1 MGEDTV
7 AMRPCHQTRRLW
19 AWRGPHE
26 DCLYSLRSS
35 ADRVG
40 AREGGREGERVGVGV
55 AGSCFC
61 FQACPRSRFALR
73 NWVYFLSLGLMLP
86 TASGTAE
93 MSSLV
98 QSKQRG
104 RGTLHGQRG
113 AALSFTKAALCG
125 CKTHRARFTSP
136 WGSKPAAA
144 SCLLKSSDQRFPN
157 CNCFLG
163 NLCSIHTHTHKQ
175 AEYPHTEKRI

>member
-1 MGEDTV
+1 
-7 AMRPCHQTRRLW
+7 MRPYHQMRCLW

-26 DCLYSLRSS
+26 DVSTAS
-35 ADRVG
+35 APVQT
-40 AREGGREGERVGVGV
+40 EWEEGREGERVGVGV

-61 FQACPRSRFALR
+61 FQACPRSRLALK

-93 MSSLV
+93 MNSPV

-113 AALSFTKAALCG
+113 AALSFIMAALCE

-144 SCLLKSSDQRFPN
+144 SCLLKISDQKV
-157 CNCFLG
+157 CFLG
-163 NLCSIHTHTHKQ
+163 NLCSS
-175 AEYPHTEKRI
+175 